1 MDDWKL
7 QRRDA
12 LVSASCMFILSAA
25 VMITATATLH
35 EAGMKMN
42 HIKEMIPMLQPLFG
56 PAALFVFTLGILAA
70 GLSSH
75 LPNMMV
81 IPWLSDDLSG
91 RPRNIRTLNKRLILA
106 GLSIV
111 SILGVFMARPV
122 FLLVLSQ
129 AGISLVMPM
138 ALIGLIY
145 LSSREDILGE
155 QRLTKTDWVFLSA
168 ITCFS
173 LFMSYQALT
182 GLFADLRSLFS

>member
-81 IPWLSDDLSG
+81 AGQSLLKKRTD
-91 RPRNIRTLNKRLILA
+91 RNQCKVVN
-106 GLSIV
+106 S
-111 SILGVFMARPV
+111 SE
-122 FLLVLSQ
+122 
-129 AGISLVMPM
+129 
-138 ALIGLIY
+138 AL
-145 LSSREDILGE
+145 
-155 QRLTKTDWVFLSA
+155 
-168 ITCFS
+168 C
-173 LFMSYQALT
+173 
-182 GLFADLRSLFS
+182 